1 MPRRCAWRGAGW
13 SAPASSTCRTRFVTK
28 IESKNPAW
36 ARAGVPRSKAG
47 LQKGG
52 HPRTPWGTVGPANNG
67 FLVLHERSSIRP
79 RRVCLPPLCSLSPQR
94 ATHHAPS
101 QASAARC
108 RAAIQ
113 PGAVSHWNAPSCAQ
127 GWFWRGFPQRRREEY
142 TETKTTGANVRNQD
156 APGTT
161 FGTTRRLWRG
171 SNLRKLLKKWCP
183 GWDSNPR
190 PID

>member
-127 GWFWRGFPQRRREEY
+127 GWFWRGFPQRRREGIHRDKNDRGEREESGRAWDY
-142 TETKTTGANVRNQD
+142 VWDYSATLARIELAQVVEEVVPRVGLEPTTN
-156 APGTT
+156 
-161 FGTTRRLWRG
+161 
-171 SNLRKLLKKWCP
+171 
-183 GWDSNPR
+183 
-190 PID
+190 